1 MAEKVVFRGG
11 ELDGSQI
18 ENAAS
23 EATLQLILESLS
35 KIPGGSKKQQRIQ
48 DLYNR
53 SVGQSTGALDD
64 HTEEVKRNKS
74 AVSSLGESFGSVA
87 GATGKVVGVAVEL
100 TNRMM
105 VLKDS
110 LFDYLAKYRQVSSAG
125 VDLGENFLST
135 AQVAADARI
144 NLETFATLVHD
155 NAVSLAALGGNA
167 AMGAQIFAKITKD
180 MNRSGI
186 QQKFLQLGYSV
197 AEIGEATAGYLEL
210 QSKLGRGQRMTD
222 TQLRQGT
229 EAYIIQLDK
238 LARVTGLNRK
248 EAEKA
253 MRAQLDDERV
263 QALMA
268 NLPEEA
274 RAALAGVTTAIQS
287 QSPKLAEV
295 MTELVATG
303 GIPMSDL
310 GKSVAMQVPILQEYA
325 RRLREGSITQ
335 EEVIDGI
342 RREAQARGKLT
353 KEEEKLHAIL
363 VADRKESPYA
373 ARVLLQGLSKFG
385 EASGAAY
392 EQQQKAMEDNKKFA
406 AGIDQLFQNIRSTF
420 VSAFIETGL
429 LDKLAHGFS
438 LVIKAAGDLLNT
450 IDLEGI
456 ANKFK
461 NFSEENI
468 YPAVESFLKK
478 LTGPLASELKTTLSE
493 VLKEINPFTEELKD
507 KLFDALKIGLG
518 VAVAGLFVSAAA
530 HAAISK
536 GIERLFSG
544 GGGPSLP
551 GSGSGGSRGGAG
563 RGLPNMGSAT
573 GGTLTGIANGIGAF
587 ANPKVALG
595 AAAMAAA
602 IALIGAGI
610 AGAAWITG
618 KALPTLSEGVKSFEV
633 IDGEKLTLAGDGMVT
648 LAKGLAAMAGGSLVQ
663 GLTAPLTAI
672 TEAIGDF
679 FGADSPIEKLQK
691 FAQSDF
697 DYEKVNRNAV
707 ALGAFGDAVNSIGDF
722 DFKSASSL
730 EIIEDLSPR
739 KIEMLARSFQKLA
752 DSAGKVS
759 NLQFDNFTNLLG
771 NVTLPTISQEVKQTV
786 VENSTPLVL
795 KNPESV
801 SAVAPSTPLINPN
814 TAVAINQTKTLEVLG
829 GIKEA
834 ITGLSEDLNVLKP
847 ADNSQLV
854 NNTRDQNHNLV
865 ELQELIKMLNANVSE
880 LLIVQRKA
888 HNINRRTLDA
898 VKQDSNYF

>member
-53 SVGQSTGALDD
+53 SVGQSTEALDD

-74 AVSSLGESFGSVA
+74 AFSSLGESFGSVA
-87 GATGKVVGVAVEL
+87 GATGKVIGAAVEVTSRL
-100 TNRMM
+100 M
-105 VLKDS
+105 VLKHS
-110 LFDYLAKYRQVSSAG
+110 LIDYLAKYRQVSSAG
-125 VDLGENFLST
+125 VDLGSNFLAT
-135 AQVAADARI
+135 AQYAADARM
-144 NLETFATLVHD
+144 NLELFANAVHD
-155 NAVSLAALGGNA
+155 NSKSLAALGGSA
-167 AMGAQIFAKITKD
+167 SMGAHIFARIAKE

-186 QQKFLQLGYSV
+186 QQKFLQLGYS
-197 AEIGEATAGYLEL
+197 ISDINDATTGYLEV
-210 QSKLGRGQRMTD
+210 QAKLGRGQRMSD
-222 TQLRQGT
+222 AELQRGT

-238 LARVTGLNRK
+238 LARVTGLNRR
-248 EAEKA
+248 EAEKL
-253 MRAQLDDERV
+253 MREQANDKRL

-268 NLPEEA
+268 NMSEGA
-274 RAALAGVTTAIQS
+274 RTALAGVSGALEAQA
-287 QSPKLAEV
+287 PELAEV
-295 MTELVATG
+295 MKELVATG

-325 RRLREGSITQ
+325 RRLRDGTITQ
-335 EEVIDGI
+335 EEVIEGI
-342 RREAQARGKLT
+342 RKEAVARGRLT
-353 KEEEKLHAIL
+353 KSEEELHAIL
-363 VADRKESPYA
+363 VASGQVSPYA
-373 ARVLLQGLSKFG
+373 SRVALQGLTNLGKATE
-385 EASGAAY
+385 EAYA
-392 EQQQKAMEDNKKFA
+392 QQLKAMSDNEKVA
-406 AGIDQLFQNIRSTF
+406 AGIDQMFQTIKSTF
-420 VSAFIETGL
+420 VSAFIDSGL
-429 LDKLAHGFS
+429 LDKMAQGFA
-438 LVIKAAGDLLNT
+438 LVVQAVGEFLQH
-450 IDLEGI
+450 IDLQGI
-456 ANKFK
+456 ANQLGDLTR
-461 NFSEENI
+461 ENI
-468 YPAVESFLKK
+468 IPKISEMFSTLLKP
-478 LTGPLASELKTTLSE
+478 LTD
-493 VLKEINPFTEELKD
+493 ELKD
-507 KLFDALKIGLG
+507 QLIDALKIGLG
-518 VAVAGLFVSAAA
+518 VAIAGLFVSAAA

-536 GIERLFSG
+536 GIDKLFGG

-551 GSGSGGSRGGAG
+551 GSSGSRGGAG

-618 KALPTLSEGVKSFEV
+618 KALPSLSEGVKSFEV
-633 IDGEKLTLAGDGMVT
+633 IDGDKLTLAGDGMVT
-648 LAKGLAAMAGGSLVQ
+648 LAKGLAAIAGGSLVQ
-663 GLTAPLTAI
+663 GLTAPLTAM

-679 FGADSPIEKLQK
+679 FGVDSPIEKLQK
-691 FAQSDF
+691 FAQTDF

-722 DFKSASSL
+722 DFKSANSL
-730 EIIEDLSPR
+730 EMIEDLSPR
-739 KIEMLARSFQKLA
+739 RIEQLARSFQKFA
-752 DSAGKVS
+752 DSAGKVAALDFS
-759 NLQFDNFTNLLG
+759 NLSVLPGGFSSSASNVTPSPSSSSLSNG
-771 NVTLPTISQEVKQTV
+771 NVKTV
-786 VENSTPLVL
+786 ELLS
-795 KNPESV
+795 
-801 SAVAPSTPLINPN
+801 
-814 TAVAINQTKTLEVLG
+814 

>member
-53 SVGQSTGALDD
+53 SVGQSTEALDD
-64 HTEEVKRNKS
+64 HTDEVKKS
-74 AVSSLGESFGSVA
+74 RSAFSTLGGALGSVSH
-87 GATGKVVGVAVEL
+87 TSGKLVGVTVEL
-100 TNRMM
+100 ASKLMF
-105 VLKDS
+105 LKTA
-110 LFDYLAKYRQVSSAG
+110 LFDYLVYYRQVSSAG
-125 VDLGENFLST
+125 VDLGENFLAT
-135 AQVAADARI
+135 AQVAADARM
-144 NLETFATLVHD
+144 NLQTFAQTIHA
-155 NAVSLAALGGNA
+155 NSKSLALLGGNA
-167 AMGAQIFAKITKD
+167 SIGAHIFAKITKD

-186 QQKFLQLGYSV
+186 QQKFLQLGYDMS
-197 AEIGEATAGYLEL
+197 EIGEATAGYLEI
-210 QSKLGRGQRMTD
+210 QTKLGRAQRMSD
-222 TQLRQGT
+222 TELQRGT
-229 EAYIIQLDK
+229 EQYLIQLDK

-248 EAEKA
+248 EAEKL
-253 MRAQLDDERV
+253 MRDQANDKRL

-268 NLPEEA
+268 SMPEQARQALSGVAGALEA
-274 RAALAGVTTAIQS
+274 H
-287 QSPKLAEV
+287 SPDIAEV
-295 MTELVATG
+295 MKELVATG
-303 GIPMSDL
+303 GIPISDL
-310 GKSVAMQVPILQEYA
+310 GKSVAMQVPMLQEYA

-342 RREAQARGKLT
+342 RKEANARGRLT
-353 KEEEKLHAIL
+353 AEEERLHAIL
-363 VADRKESPYA
+363 VTQSKESPYA
-373 ARVLLQGLSKFG
+373 ARVALQGMLNFG
-385 EASGAAY
+385 KGSEEAAA
-392 EQQQKAMEDNKKFA
+392 QQLKAMEDNEKLA
-406 AGIDQLFQNIRSTF
+406 AGIDQMFQTIKSTF

-429 LDKLAHGFS
+429 LDKMAQGFAII
-438 LVIKAAGDLLNT
+438 IKAVAEFVQKINFDGIIQKFSDMNFDNFGTKLGEIFAEIIKPLSSELADQLYKVFDDIVGVDLL
-450 IDLEGI
+450 
-456 ANKFK
+456 K
-461 NFSEENI
+461 
-468 YPAVESFLKK
+468 
-478 LTGPLASELKTTLSE
+478 PL
-493 VLKEINPFTEELKD
+493 VDDLKD
-507 KLFDALKIGLG
+507 HLVDALKIGLG
-518 VAVAGLFVSAAA
+518 VAIAGLFVSAAA

-536 GIERLFSG
+536 GIDRLFSG

-551 GSGSGGSRGGAG
+551 GGSGNGRGGAG

-618 KALPTLSEGVKSFEV
+618 KALPSLSEGVKSFEV

-648 LAKGLAAMAGGSLVQ
+648 LAKGLAAIAGGSLVQ
-663 GLTAPLTAI
+663 GLTAPLTAM

-697 DYEKVNRNAV
+697 DYEKVNRNAT
-707 ALGAFGDAVNSIGDF
+707 ALSNFGDAVNSIGDF
-722 DFKSASSL
+722 DFKSANSL
-730 EIIEDLSPR
+730 EMIEDLSPR
-739 KIEMLARSFQKLA
+739 KIEQLARSFQKFA
-752 DSAGKVS
+752 DSAGKVAALDFS
-759 NLQFDNFTNLLG
+759 NLSVLPGGFSSAAS
-771 NVTLPTISQEVKQTV
+771 NVTPSPSSSSLSNSSVKTV
-786 VENSTPLVL
+786 ELLS
-795 KNPESV
+795 
-801 SAVAPSTPLINPN
+801 
-814 TAVAINQTKTLEVLG
+814 

-834 ITGLSEDLNVLKP
+834 ITGLSEELNVLKP

>member
-53 SVGQSTGALDD
+53 SVGQSTEALDD
-64 HTEEVKRNKS
+64 HTDEVKKS
-74 AVSSLGESFGSVA
+74 RSAFSTLGGALGSVSH
-87 GATGKVVGVAVEL
+87 TSGKLVGVTVEL
-100 TNRMM
+100 ASKLMF
-105 VLKDS
+105 LKTA
-110 LFDYLAKYRQVSSAG
+110 LFDYLVYYRQVSSAG
-125 VDLGENFLST
+125 VDLGENFLAT
-135 AQVAADARI
+135 AQVAADARM
-144 NLETFATLVHD
+144 NLQTFAQTIHA
-155 NAVSLAALGGNA
+155 NSKSLALLGGNA
-167 AMGAQIFAKITKD
+167 SIGAHIFAKITKD

-186 QQKFLQLGYSV
+186 QQKFLQLGYDMS
-197 AEIGEATAGYLEL
+197 EIGEATAGYLEI
-210 QSKLGRGQRMTD
+210 QTKLGRAQRMSD
-222 TQLRQGT
+222 TELQRGT
-229 EAYIIQLDK
+229 EQYLIQLDK

-248 EAEKA
+248 EAEKL
-253 MRAQLDDERV
+253 MRDQANDKRL

-268 NLPEEA
+268 SMPEQARQALSGVAGALEA
-274 RAALAGVTTAIQS
+274 H
-287 QSPKLAEV
+287 SPDIAEV
-295 MTELVATG
+295 MKELVATG
-303 GIPMSDL
+303 GIPISDL
-310 GKSVAMQVPILQEYA
+310 GKSVAMQVPMLQEYA

-342 RREAQARGKLT
+342 RKEANARGRLT
-353 KEEEKLHAIL
+353 AEEERLHAIL
-363 VADRKESPYA
+363 VTQSKESPYA
-373 ARVLLQGLSKFG
+373 ARVALQGMLNFG
-385 EASGAAY
+385 KGSEEAAA
-392 EQQQKAMEDNKKFA
+392 QQLKAMEDNEKLA
-406 AGIDQLFQNIRSTF
+406 AGIDQMFQNIKSTF
-420 VSAFIETGL
+420 ISAFIESGL
-429 LDKLAHGFS
+429 LDNMAKGFA
-438 LVIKAAGDLLNT
+438 LVVQALGEFLEKVDFKAF
-450 IDLEGI
+450 

-461 NFSEENI
+461 DITEENI
-468 YPAVESFLKK
+468 IPKISEMFSTLLKP
-478 LTGPLASELKTTLSE
+478 LTD
-493 VLKEINPFTEELKD
+493 ELKD
-507 KLFDALKIGLG
+507 QLIDALKIGLG
-518 VAVAGLFVSAAA
+518 VAIAGLFVSAAA

-536 GIERLFSG
+536 GIDKLFGG

-551 GSGSGGSRGGAG
+551 GSGGGRGGAG

-648 LAKGLAAMAGGSLVQ
+648 LAKGLAAIAGGSLVQ
-663 GLTAPLTAI
+663 GLTAPLTAM

-691 FAQSDF
+691 FAQTDF

-707 ALGAFGDAVNSIGDF
+707 ALGAFGEAVNSIGDF
-722 DFKSASSL
+722 DFKSANSL
-730 EIIEDLSPR
+730 EMIEDLSPR
-739 KIEMLARSFQKLA
+739 RIEQLARSFQKFA
-752 DSAGKVS
+752 DSAGKVAALDFS
-759 NLQFDNFTNLLG
+759 NLSVLPGGFSSSAS
-771 NVTLPTISQEVKQTV
+771 NVTPSPSSSSLSNSNVKTV
-786 VENSTPLVL
+786 ELLS
-795 KNPESV
+795 
-801 SAVAPSTPLINPN
+801 
-814 TAVAINQTKTLEVLG
+814 

-834 ITGLSEDLNVLKP
+834 ITGLSDELNVLKP